1 MSLKKQKYDLTQ
13 GSILGKLL
21 LISLPIMGTQ
31 LLQMAY
37 NLTDMFWLGRLSSQ
51 AVAASG
57 TAGMYLWLS
66 NGFMFIGRTGAEIG
80 VSQHLGSKDE
90 DGARRFAQVSMFLS
104 VLLSVGFSLIAFFF
118 AHPLIGFFGMNDVS
132 VARDA
137 AEYLMITAIG
147 IPAAFISATAAGTF
161 NASGNSSTPFFI
173 NAVGLVLNIILD
185 PICIFTLNLG
195 IHGAAYATVFA
206 QIVVALLSVIALKAK
221 RFQPLRKFRFFAKP
235 DWTSIK
241 KIFYWSTPVAMESMF
256 FTFLSMIITRLITGF
271 GTDAIAVQR
280 VGSQVESL
288 SWLISGGFATA
299 VTAFIG
305 QNFGAGKWS
314 RIRKGYKI
322 SLVSIVC
329 WGIFVSALLFFAGG
343 FLFGVFMPDPT
354 LVEMG
359 AYYLKVLALCQV
371 FGSLE
376 AACAGAFR
384 GMGKTLPPSI
394 ASIGCNVFR
403 VVLTYFLAEKFG
415 LNGIWWG
422 ISLGACSRGIIIFV
436 WFQFTLHKQPKKD
449 LYAV

>member
-1 MSLKKQKYDLTQ
+1 MNQSKKRYDLTQ
-13 GSILGKLL
+13 GNILSKLL

-80 VSQHLGSKDE
+80 VSQHFGSKDE
-90 DGARRFAQVSMFLS
+90 KGTRNFAQASMVLS
-104 VLLSVGFSLIAFFF
+104 ILLGLLFSIIAFAFSG
-118 AHPLIGFFGMNDVS
+118 PLIGFFGMKELDVAKS
-132 VARDA
+132 ASN
-137 AEYLMITAIG
+137 YLMITAIG
-147 IPAAFISATAAGTF
+147 IPATFISSTAAGIF
-161 NASGNSSTPFFI
+161 NASGNSRTPFFI
-173 NAVGLVLNIILD
+173 NSVGLVLNILLD
-185 PICIFTLNLG
+185 PIFIFTFQLG
-195 IHGAAYATVFA
+195 IQGAAYATIFA
-206 QIVVALLSVIALKAK
+206 QIIVATLSVSALKLK
-221 RFQPLRKFRFFAKP
+221 KFRPIKNFRFITFP
-235 DWTSIK
+235 NWFEIK
-241 KIFYWSTPVAMESMF
+241 KIFYWSTPVALESMF
-256 FTFLSMIITRLITGF
+256 FTFLSMIITRFITSF

-305 QNFGAGKWS
+305 QNFGAQKWD
-314 RIRKGYKI
+314 RIHKGFKI
-322 SLVSIVC
+322 SLAAIIS
-329 WGIFVSALLFFAGG
+329 WGTFVTVLLFFAGG
-343 FLFGVFMPDPT
+343 FLFSIFMPDPQ

-359 AYYLKVLALCQV
+359 AYYLRVLALCQV

-384 GMGKTLPPSI
+384 GIGKTLPPSI
-394 ASIGCNVFR
+394 ASIGSNIFR
-403 VVLTYFLAEKFG
+403 VFLTYFLAKQFG

-422 ISLGACSRGIIIFV
+422 ISLGACIRGLITFI
-436 WFQFTLHKQPKKD
+436 WFQVTLKKQPRHD
-449 LYAV
+449 IS